1 MKKAL
6 YLLLTARARS
16 VLAQFKLLAALPVSH
31 LGTSSI
37 AASTKQALP
46 GQNRQ
51 AAGDR
56 KCSMVPQAHQTTS
69 FIAQLVQGSR
79 AAPDPAGPSAE
90 DAEQRAATAA
100 AVQLAFEAETQAA
113 ITELQ
118 VQAARQQQMVGE
130 LECGYAAVEQQ
141 QQAVSDALA
150 SLAAQLDHVSGSG
163 SSTSQPLVSLGM
175 PNGYAEACSALL
187 ESLTGYVQHHFPG
200 NDGNAGQGAAAQYQ
214 QDSMELQQLQSFLCK
229 AERLRVEEEAE
240 MAR

>member
-1 MKKAL
+1 MKNAL

-37 AASTKQALP
+37 AASTRQALP

-56 KCSMVPQAHQTTS
+56 KCSMVPQAHPTTS
-69 FIAQLVQGSR
+69 FVAQLVQGSR
-79 AAPDPAGPSAE
+79 AADPAGPSAE

-100 AVQLAFEAETQAA
+100 AVQVAFEAETQAA

-118 VQAARQQQMVGE
+118 VQAARQQQMVDE

-200 NDGNAGQGAAAQYQ
+200 NDGNDGQGAAAQYQ
-214 QDSMELQQLQSFLCK
+214 QDSRELQQLQRFLCK